1 MDLAQSIR
9 QELIT
14 IINSSTHYW
23 RMVTLVNACL
33 IISFDQFCILAL
45 NLKKVQCLILEF
57 AGIEPYVTLYHWDLP
72 QALEDKYKGWLSTD
86 IMYEKCRK

>member
-45 NLKKVQCLILEF
+45 NLKKVQQ
-57 AGIEPYVTLYHWDLP
+57 G
-72 QALEDKYKGWLSTD
+72 
-86 IMYEKCRK
+86 

>member
-45 NLKKVQCLILEF
+45 TLKKKFNLCIFMHASDCLF
-57 AGIEPYVTLYHWDLP
+57 DP
-72 QALEDKYKGWLSTD
+72 
-86 IMYEKCRK
+86 